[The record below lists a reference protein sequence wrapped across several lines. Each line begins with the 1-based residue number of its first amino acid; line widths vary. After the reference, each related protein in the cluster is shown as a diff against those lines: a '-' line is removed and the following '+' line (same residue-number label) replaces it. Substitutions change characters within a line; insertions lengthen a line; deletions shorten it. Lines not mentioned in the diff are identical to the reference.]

1 MGARF
6 EADVVAYGNSRL
18 RFESTAGCRPLV
30 QGEQVG
36 RLHVG
41 TCGSRSTSIACCSS
55 CPMDAMRSHAAAPR
69 VFTRTRRR
77 RKGPA
82 TCTDNTGGIA

>member
-41 TCGSRSTSIACCSS
+41 DMWIAQHLNRVLQFVSDGRDEVTCRRSASV
-55 CPMDAMRSHAAAPR
+55 H
-69 VFTRTRRR
+69 
-77 RKGPA
+77 
-82 TCTDNTGGIA
+82 